1 MTKSDDMQEKFTKY
15 DTFFKK
21 VDELLSITGFS
32 TTELTKKMGI
42 SRQTFYAYKN
52 KEKEI
57 SEKSLRLL
65 DIALNKAKQGY
76 SESKI
81 TTSDKQTNS
90 DIKKLLAIRDQ
101 IEQAFDEINARLK
114 NIEDIVNSEKF

>member
-1 MTKSDDMQEKFTKY
+1 MTKSDGMQEKFTKY

-101 IEQAFDEINARLK
+101 IEQAFDEINTRLK
-114 NIEDIVNSEKF
+114 NIEDIVNSKKI

>member
-1 MTKSDDMQEKFTKY
+1 MQEKFTKY

>member
-101 IEQAFDEINARLK
+101 IEQAFDEINTRLK